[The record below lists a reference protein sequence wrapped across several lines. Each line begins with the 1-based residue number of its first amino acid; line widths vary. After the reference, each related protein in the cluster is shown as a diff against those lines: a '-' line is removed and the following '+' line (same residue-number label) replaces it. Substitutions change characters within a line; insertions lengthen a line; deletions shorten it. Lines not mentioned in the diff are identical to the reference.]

1 MYYGL
6 GYYSSMIFLIPAMI
20 FTMIVQARISSAY
33 STYSRIENSRRISGA
48 QAARLVLDAN
58 GMQHVPINILQ
69 GSALNNY
76 FDPKNNTVNL
86 SQEVYRTDTVAS
98 ICIACHEVGH
108 AIQYEAGYAPIRFR
122 NAIVPAVNLT
132 SNLAWPLILI
142 GLFLSSSSSYGS
154 LLFDIGTICFMFV
167 IVFHLV
173 TLPVEFNAS
182 NRALQQMQALG
193 IVDDADLAGSRK
205 VLRAA
210 GMTYVAALATAVAS
224 LLRIL
229 AMRGDRR

>member
-1 MYYGL
+1 MYYG
-6 GYYSSMIFLIPAMI
+6 GYYASMIVLIPAMI
-20 FTMIVQARISSAY
+20 FTLIVQARINSAY

-48 QAARLVLDAN
+48 QAARMLLDAN
-58 GMQHVPINILQ
+58 GLNNVPVNVIRGN
-69 GSALNNY
+69 ALTNY
-76 FDPKNNTVNL
+76 FDPKNNTINL
-86 SQEVYRTDTVAS
+86 SEQVFRTDSIAS

-108 AIQYEAGYAPIRFR
+108 AVQYATGYAPIRFR
-122 NAIVPAVNLT
+122 NTIVPLVTLT
-132 SNLAWPLILI
+132 SNLAWPIIII
-142 GLFLSSSSSYGS
+142 GLVLSGRSPYGS
-154 LLFDIGTICFMFV
+154 LLFDIGVICFLLV

-182 NRALQQMQALG
+182 NRALSQMQESG
-193 IVDDADLAGSRK
+193 IVNSADLAGSRK

-229 AMRGDRR
+229 LLRGNRR